1 MIKVSDHSDD
11 LLRTFTVALIL
22 SPCSMSSGAR
32 NTVEVE
38 ASSSTSDLVRGSPF
52 LSQVIGSRGSPEKPI
67 RSVRPS
73 PEWIRV

>member
-32 NTVEVE
+32 NTV
-38 ASSSTSDLVRGSPF
+38 
-52 LSQVIGSRGSPEKPI
+52 IGSRGSPEKPI